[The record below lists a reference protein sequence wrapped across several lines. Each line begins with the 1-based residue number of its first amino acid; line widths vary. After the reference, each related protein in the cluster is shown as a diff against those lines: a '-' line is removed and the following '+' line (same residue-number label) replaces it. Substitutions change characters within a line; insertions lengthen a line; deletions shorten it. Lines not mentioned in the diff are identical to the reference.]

1 MSRLTASYIIEQ
13 ARKHSNESNLDEG
26 VVLTSIIAA
35 IKTYLTYGQVKLFVE
50 TVLPRMSDVMRV
62 VESAASLENDLD
74 KEAIKAAASEG
85 SSLALQKINNYL
97 EENLD
102 FWDSKYS
109 ELIVSLVGFLGK
121 MGVLTAE
128 KVNANNLLKVLKRID
143 YVYRDFISKMPKSE
157 TFMSKILGTKTF
169 STFEFFALLIE
180 LFRGT
185 VTNKEAIDV
194 LIQDEEVKKVLSGMS
209 SDSPESLKESQI
221 KRFKQLAG
229 ILHE

>member
-1 MSRLTASYIIEQ
+1 MSRITAAYIVEQ
-13 ARKHSNESNLDEG
+13 AYKSNNQSVLNEG
-26 VVLTSIIAA
+26 IGILGA
-35 IKTYLTYGQVKLFVE
+35 IKLYLTYGQVKLFVE
-50 TVLPRMSDVMRV
+50 TVLPRMSEVMRV

-97 EENLD
+97 EKNLD

-109 ELIVSLVGFLGK
+109 ELIVNLVGFLGK

-180 LFRGT
+180 IFRGT
-185 VTNKEAIDV
+185 VTNKEAIDA

-229 ILHE
+229 IISE

>member
-13 ARKHSNESNLDEG
+13 SHKHSNESNLNEG
-26 VVLTSIIAA
+26 VLAASIAA
-35 IKTYLTYGQVKLFVE
+35 IKLYLTYGQVKLFVE
-50 TVLPRMSDVMRV
+50 AVLPRMSDVMKV

-74 KEAIKAAASEG
+74 KEAIKTAASEG

-97 EENLD
+97 ERNLD

-109 ELIVSLVGFLGK
+109 ELIVGLVNFLGK
-121 MGVLTAE
+121 LGVLTAE
-128 KVNANNLLKVLKRID
+128 KVNANNLLKVLKRMD
-143 YVYRDFISKMPKSE
+143 YVYRDFVNKMPKSK
-157 TFMSKILGTKTF
+157 TFMSKVLGTKTF

-180 LFRGT
+180 IFRGT
-185 VTNKEAIDV
+185 VTNTEAIDV

-209 SDSPESLKESQI
+209 SDSPESLKEGQI

>member
-13 ARKHSNESNLDEG
+13 ARKHSNEPNLNEG
-26 VVLTSIIAA
+26 FVATIIGG
-35 IKTYLTYGQVKLFVE
+35 IKAYFTYGQVKLFVE
-50 TVLPRMSDVMRV
+50 TVLPQMPDVIRV

-74 KEAIKAAASEG
+74 KKAIKAAASEG
-85 SSLALQKINNYL
+85 SYLVLQKINNYL

-102 FWDSKYS
+102 FWDSKHS

-121 MGVLTAE
+121 IGVLAAE

-180 LFRGT
+180 IFRGT